1 MFSRTKLMSALG
13 IAALALAACSSP
25 SQAPAS
31 APSPEVTS
39 TSASPSPT
47 PSSTSVSPT
56 PSPTPSVQVM
66 SETPAP
72 EPTSASPSPEPTTAA
87 PADQAV
93 AAPGTNCGSV
103 SHSSSGTQGDVYVSG
118 GQVSCSE
125 ALAVVNAYLPKIVE
139 NIAYSRDAVA
149 EGIMGGYRCFLNRG
163 YAGAAT
169 QLSGQQALC
178 QNDAN
183 GAYIEVRKPGERVLP
198 GYVVDIQKHL
208 IPNLSQNP
216 QSMLSV
222 EFSTPSQKIDCRGTL
237 EAGGISCRVF
247 LANGKLTIVGIG
259 KSGPISTYDFF
270 DGAVGPVTAPSVDVG
285 TVITAL
291 GISCKPT
298 DAQTLYCV
306 NATHSVTLSPN
317 GIVQD

>member
-47 PSSTSVSPT
+47 PSPTSA
-56 PSPTPSVQVM
+56 SPTPSVQVT

-183 GAYIEVRKPGERVLP
+183 GAYIEVRKPSERVLP
-198 GYVVDIQKHL
+198 GYVVNIQKHL
-208 IPNLSQNP
+208 IPDYSRD
-216 QSMLSV
+216 SKSGLSV
-222 EFSTPSQKIDCRGTL
+222 KFSTPSQKIDCKGTL

-306 NATHSVTLSPN
+306 NTTHGFTLSPR
-317 GIVQD
+317 GFVQD